1 MWLLVIAYFTFNLDI
16 MQYVYTQAD
25 ALTPAWMD
33 ALNEYAE
40 ADRTLSQILSE
51 AANQY
56 FELAEADEEGD
67 GEDDGFEDFQEEE
80 EPKPRAQAGPTLDKE
95 KYLDIGSP
103 SATLRI
109 LRDLKEIKEAKDHS
123 LLGFEADPVVDPR
136 TGKQNLY
143 HWEIKLS
150 GFDGDL
156 AADMKAQAKQTGK
169 DYVSLEMRFTAD
181 YPFTPPF
188 VRVVRPRFRAM
199 TGHVTIG
206 GSVCM
211 ELLTRTGWQSTN
223 SIESVLI
230 QIRAEM
236 TGGGARLE
244 LGSSGEYSESEAW
257 SAFYRAAT
265 NHGWDVK
272 GFGADMFP
280 KIY

>member
-1 MWLLVIAYFTFNLDI
+1 
-16 MQYVYTQAD
+16 
-25 ALTPAWMD
+25 MD
-33 ALNEYAE
+33 ALNEYCE
-40 ADRTLSQILSE
+40 ADRTLSQVLSE
-51 AANQY
+51 SATQY
-56 FELAEADEEGD
+56 FELAEAEDDGDADE
-67 GEDDGFEDFQEEE
+67 DGFEDFAEEE
-80 EPKPRAQAGPTLDKE
+80 VKPRPAAGPTLDKE

-103 SATLRI
+103 AATLRL
-109 LRDLKEIKEAKDHS
+109 LRDLKEIKDATDNS
-123 LLGFEADPVVDPR
+123 LLGFEADPVIDSR
-136 TGKQNLY
+136 TGKANLY

-156 AADMKAQAKQTGK
+156 ASDMKAQAKTSGK
-169 DYVSLEMRFTAD
+169 DYVSLEMRFSAD

-211 ELLTRTGWQSTN
+211 ELLTRSGWQSTN

-236 TGGGARLE
+236 TGGGARLD
-244 LGSSGEYSESEAW
+244 GSGGGEYSESEAW
-257 SAFYRAAT
+257 SAFYRAAG

-272 GFGADMFP
+272 GLGADMFP

>member
-1 MWLLVIAYFTFNLDI
+1 MPYCLTSTV
-16 MQYVYTQAD
+16 QYVYTQAD

-33 ALNEYAE
+33 ALNEYCE
-40 ADRTLSQILSE
+40 ADRTLSQVLSE
-51 AANQY
+51 SATQY
-56 FELAEADEEGD
+56 FELAEADDDGD
-67 GEDDGFEDFQEEE
+67 ADEDGFEDFAEE
-80 EPKPRAQAGPTLDKE
+80 EPKPRAVAGPTLDKE

-103 SATLRI
+103 AATLRL
-109 LRDLKEIKEAKDHS
+109 LRDLKEIKDATDNS
-123 LLGFEADPVVDPR
+123 LLGFEADPVIDSR
-136 TGKQNLY
+136 TGKANLY

-156 AADMKAQAKQTGK
+156 ASDMKAQAKSSGK
-169 DYVSLEMRFTAD
+169 DYVSLEMRFSAD

-211 ELLTRTGWQSTN
+211 ELLTRSGWQSTN

-236 TGGGARLE
+236 TGGGARLD
-244 LGSSGEYSESEAW
+244 GSGGGEYSESEAW
-257 SAFYRAAT
+257 SAFYRAAG

-272 GFGADMFP
+272 GLGADMFP